1 LIKSIAQCQTS
12 SFPAQVWQLD
22 HGLTVIHQYL
32 PVTPVV
38 VVDVW
43 VKAGAIAE
51 PDSWLG
57 MAHFLEHM
65 IFKGTEKLPPGLF
78 DYLIEN
84 CGGMTNAATSHDYA
98 HFYLTTSVDQ
108 IEHTLPHLAE
118 ILLHAEIDDE
128 EFYRE
133 KDVVLEELRSCYDD
147 PDWIAYQTLCGSIY
161 QNHPYGRS
169 ILGDEPCLAQLTP
182 NQMRCFHRTYYQP
195 ENICV
200 AIIGGIEQE
209 QATKIIRQSFGQ
221 FPIPSESP
229 PNSVAAEPPLVE
241 IRRSQV
247 YLPHLEHSRLLMGWM
262 GPGCDRLEDAF
273 GLDLLSVI
281 LAGGRCSRLVR
292 HLREEAQIVLDIDSN
307 FSLQRDSSLFTIGAW
322 LSSSQIDVIEALICE
337 HLQYLHNHS
346 VTPEELHRAQ
356 QLLANDY
363 IFSTETPGQLA
374 GLYGYYQTLK
384 SANLATIYPQVIQ
397 SFRPQDIQRL
407 ARQFLSTERY
417 AITIMQPCE

>member
-51 PDSWLG
+51 PDPWLG

-65 IFKGTEKLPPGLF
+65 IFKGTKKLPPGLF

-133 KDVVLEELRSCYDD
+133 KDVVLEELRACYDD

-169 ILGDEPCLAQLTP
+169 ILGDQPCLEQLTP
-182 NQMRCFHRTYYQP
+182 NC
-195 ENICV
+195 
-200 AIIGGIEQE
+200 G
-209 QATKIIRQSFGQ
+209 
-221 FPIPSESP
+221 
-229 PNSVAAEPPLVE
+229 
-241 IRRSQV
+241 
-247 YLPHLEHSRLLMGWM
+247 
-262 GPGCDRLEDAF
+262 
-273 GLDLLSVI
+273 
-281 LAGGRCSRLVR
+281 
-292 HLREEAQIVLDIDSN
+292 
-307 FSLQRDSSLFTIGAW
+307 
-322 LSSSQIDVIEALICE
+322 
-337 HLQYLHNHS
+337 
-346 VTPEELHRAQ
+346 
-356 QLLANDY
+356 DY
-363 IFSTETPGQLA
+363 RG
-374 GLYGYYQTLK
+374 
-384 SANLATIYPQVIQ
+384 N
-397 SFRPQDIQRL
+397 
-407 ARQFLSTERY
+407 
-417 AITIMQPCE
+417 